1 MHDILKRKLFQNP
14 SSILVRVASS
24 DVGTRPK
31 SGGLGNMVELKVTM
45 TIRFPV
51 QLFSL
56 VVSLLLRHCRHPKG
70 AISVHIRSCF
80 SFASL
85 KLYRD
90 GRVFRNTKAETLR
103 IFNSILCLFY
113 FHRIQMS
120 FLEHCTS
127 IDAGTESNFAS
138 TNTIAAKSQ
147 CIFMQM

>member
-1 MHDILKRKLFQNP
+1 MHDILKRKLFQKP
-14 SSILVRVASS
+14 SSILVRVASP

-45 TIRFPV
+45 TIRFAV

-56 VVSLLLRHCRHPKG
+56 VVSLLPRHCRHPKG

-90 GRVFRNTKAETLR
+90 GRVFRNTKAETLGA
-103 IFNSILCLFY
+103 L
-113 FHRIQMS
+113 
-120 FLEHCTS
+120 
-127 IDAGTESNFAS
+127 
-138 TNTIAAKSQ
+138 
-147 CIFMQM
+147 

>member
-45 TIRFPV
+45 TIRFAM

-56 VVSLLLRHCRHPKG
+56 VVSLLPRHCGHPKG

-85 KLYRD
+85 KLYWD
-90 GRVFRNTKAETLR
+90 GRVFRNTKAETLGA
-103 IFNSILCLFY
+103 L
-113 FHRIQMS
+113 
-120 FLEHCTS
+120 
-127 IDAGTESNFAS
+127 
-138 TNTIAAKSQ
+138 
-147 CIFMQM
+147 

>member
-1 MHDILKRKLFQNP
+1 MRISQSIKNFTPDHFTLQYMHDILKRKLFQNP

-45 TIRFPV
+45 TIRFAV

-56 VVSLLLRHCRHPKG
+56 VVSLLPRHCRHPKS

-85 KLYRD
+85 KLYWD
-90 GRVFRNTKAETLR
+90 GRVFRNTKAETLGA
-103 IFNSILCLFY
+103 L
-113 FHRIQMS
+113 
-120 FLEHCTS
+120 
-127 IDAGTESNFAS
+127 
-138 TNTIAAKSQ
+138 
-147 CIFMQM
+147 

>member
-1 MHDILKRKLFQNP
+1 MHDILKRKLFKKP

-24 DVGTRPK
+24 DVGMRPK

-45 TIRFPV
+45 TIRFAV

-70 AISVHIRSCF
+70 AISVHIQSCPF

-90 GRVFRNTKAETLR
+90 GRVFRNTKAETLGA
-103 IFNSILCLFY
+103 L
-113 FHRIQMS
+113 
-120 FLEHCTS
+120 
-127 IDAGTESNFAS
+127 
-138 TNTIAAKSQ
+138 
-147 CIFMQM
+147 

>member
-1 MHDILKRKLFQNP
+1 MHDILKRKLFKKP

-24 DVGTRPK
+24 DVGMRPK

-45 TIRFPV
+45 TIRFAV

-70 AISVHIRSCF
+70 AISVHIQSFF

-90 GRVFRNTKAETLR
+90 GRVFRNNKGETLG
-103 IFNSILCLFY
+103 
-113 FHRIQMS
+113 
-120 FLEHCTS
+120 
-127 IDAGTESNFAS
+127 A
-138 TNTIAAKSQ
+138 
-147 CIFMQM
+147 

>member
-1 MHDILKRKLFQNP
+1 MPDILKRKLFQKP

-45 TIRFPV
+45 TIRFAV

-70 AISVHIRSCF
+70 AISVHKRSCF
-80 SFASL
+80 GFASL

-90 GRVFRNTKAETLR
+90 GRVFRNTKAETLGA
-103 IFNSILCLFY
+103 L
-113 FHRIQMS
+113 
-120 FLEHCTS
+120 
-127 IDAGTESNFAS
+127 
-138 TNTIAAKSQ
+138 
-147 CIFMQM
+147 

>member
-1 MHDILKRKLFQNP
+1 MHDILKRKLFQKP

-24 DVGTRPK
+24 DVGTHPK

-45 TIRFPV
+45 TIHFAV

-70 AISVHIRSCF
+70 AISVHIQSCF

-90 GRVFRNTKAETLR
+90 GNTKEETLGALSR
-103 IFNSILCLFY
+103 LKDL
-113 FHRIQMS
+113 
-120 FLEHCTS
+120 
-127 IDAGTESNFAS
+127 
-138 TNTIAAKSQ
+138 
-147 CIFMQM
+147 

>member
-1 MHDILKRKLFQNP
+1 MGYRLARLVRSNHIRISQSIKNFTPDQFTLQYMHDILKRKLFQNP

-45 TIRFPV
+45 TIRFAV

-85 KLYRD
+85 KLYWD
-90 GRVFRNTKAETLR
+90 GRVFRNTKA
-103 IFNSILCLFY
+103 
-113 FHRIQMS
+113 
-120 FLEHCTS
+120 
-127 IDAGTESNFAS
+127 
-138 TNTIAAKSQ
+138 
-147 CIFMQM
+147 